1 MALATWTMANAWNGC
16 EVLMQRISGFG
27 YQSET
32 IETDWCYYPA
42 DEINT
47 TCMLYVSLQG
57 FFALHILGYSKL
69 LTTV

>member
-1 MALATWTMANAWNGC
+1 
-16 EVLMQRISGFG
+16 MQRISGFG